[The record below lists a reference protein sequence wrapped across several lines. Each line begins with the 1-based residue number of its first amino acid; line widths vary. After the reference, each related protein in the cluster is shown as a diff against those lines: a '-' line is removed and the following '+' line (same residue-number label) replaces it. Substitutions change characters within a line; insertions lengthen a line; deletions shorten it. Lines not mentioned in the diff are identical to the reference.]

1 MLNKMFEIVSRI
13 VLPGKNSR
21 VSPMLGRWCIL
32 NREYNN
38 RKIDMANVDHC
49 GTCSFESPKTNKDLP
64 QPDAVIS
71 QKQEQEQEQK
81 QKQKQKQN
89 KI

>member
-13 VLPGKNSR
+13 VLPGKNLR
-21 VSPMLGRWCIL
+21 ASPMLGRWCIL

-64 QPDAVIS
+64 QPDTLTSKEAEAGAGAGTRV
-71 QKQEQEQEQK
+71 
-81 QKQKQKQN
+81 
-89 KI
+89 

>member
-1 MLNKMFEIVSRI
+1 MFEIVSRI
-13 VLPGKNSR
+13 VLPGKNLR
-21 VSPMLGRWCIL
+21 ASPMLGRWCIL

-64 QPDAVIS
+64 QPDAGIS
-71 QKQEQEQEQK
+71 QEQGQT
-81 QKQKQKQN
+81 QKQN

>member
-13 VLPGKNSR
+13 VLPGKNLR
-21 VSPMLGRWCIL
+21 ASPMLGRWCIL

-64 QPDAVIS
+64 QPDTVAS
-71 QKQEQEQEQK
+71 QGEGQGQE
-81 QKQKQKQN
+81 QN